1 MNNLEKLVY
10 EQNLVEYLIDKKYL
24 HRDKLEKYNAVRWL
38 IKGERYLFINLE
50 NFNGLIFKESSIP
63 DFYELKKYEHK

>member
-1 MNNLEKLVY
+1 
-10 EQNLVEYLIDKKYL
+10 
-24 HRDKLEKYNAVRWL
+24 LEKYNAVRWL